1 MPAISNGVLRC
12 GGAVFIAYYHFLHYN
27 DNAALSQAQ
36 TILFQGQANTNRRK
50 RMKSK
55 PLIIV
60 AVLLVLFFTSLLNA
74 ETVDSDVA
82 VQAEGLASSRED
94 ALLQAKR
101 SAVEQGIGTILISQ
115 TEIKNFELQK
125 DIILTKTIGS
135 VRKYAILQDKQTS
148 DGAFFVEINA
158 IVSLSDIKT
167 DLAALKIL
175 LESMDKP
182 RMMVLIQE
190 KNGKTAENTI
200 LNYLKQKEFDL
211 VDAAAVAAQMNKGND
226 FIDRAVKGDAAAAA
240 QLGAD
245 NGAEYVI
252 VGSVE
257 KSTKETE
264 LLKEAGMISGQAN
277 ISAKVVNCSN
287 ARIVASNSASGAA
300 YHVSEKTAMA
310 NASVTAAEKL
320 MDRRLFEMIVTTF
333 QDTVNNGILLDV
345 LVKNVPN
352 FKTQKHV
359 RAFLTGLANVVS
371 VSKKSFG
378 NNRLQLAVRFKG
390 NADAFS
396 ESVDGKS
403 VGSKHFSVTDIA
415 SNRVVMVME

>member
-1 MPAISNGVLRC
+1 MLRWAHK
-12 GGAVFIAYYHFLHYN
+12 GMKIYTG
-27 DNAALSQAQ
+27 
-36 TILFQGQANTNRRK
+36 RK
-50 RMKSK
+50 RMKLK
-55 PLIIV
+55 PSIIV
-60 AVLLVLFFTSLLNA
+60 AIFLMLFFTSLLNA
-74 ETVDSDVA
+74 EAIDGDVT
-82 VQAEGLASSRED
+82 VQAEGLGSSRED

-101 SAVEQGIGTILISQ
+101 SAVEKGIGTVLISQ

-135 VRKYAILQDKQTS
+135 VRKYDILRNKQTN
-148 DGAFFVEINA
+148 DGTFFVEIRA

-190 KNGKTAENTI
+190 ESGKTAENTI
-200 LNYLKQKEFDL
+200 LNYLKEKEFDL
-211 VDAAAVAAQMNKGND
+211 VDAATIAAQMNKDDD
-226 FIDRAVKGDAAAAA
+226 FINRAVKGDAAAAA

-257 KSTKETE
+257 KSTKETQ

-287 ARIVASNSASGAA
+287 GRVVASNSASGAA
-300 YHVSEKTAMA
+300 YHVSQKVAMA
-310 NASVTAAEKL
+310 NATATAAEKL
-320 MDRRLFEMIVTTF
+320 MDRKLFETIVTTF
-333 QDTVNNGILLDV
+333 QDMVNNGILLDV
-345 LVKNVPN
+345 LVNNVPN
-352 FKTQKHV
+352 FKTQKNV
-359 RAFLTGLANVVS
+359 RALLTSLSNVVS

-378 NNRLQLAVRFKG
+378 DNKLQLAVRFKG
-390 NADAFS
+390 NADTFS

-403 VGSKHFSVTDIA
+403 VAGKFLSVTDIT
-415 SNRVVMVME
+415 SNRVVVVME